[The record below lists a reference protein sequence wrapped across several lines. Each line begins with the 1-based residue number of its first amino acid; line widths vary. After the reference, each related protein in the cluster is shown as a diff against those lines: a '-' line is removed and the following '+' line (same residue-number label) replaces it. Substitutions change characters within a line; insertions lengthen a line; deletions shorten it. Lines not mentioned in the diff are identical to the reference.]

1 LTECLLERAQN
12 VAAIEV
18 DPYLVH
24 YLRQKFREGIDRGRL
39 VLIEG
44 DVLKCDLAALSETTG
59 PAVLAGNLPYYIA
72 SPILARVFAL
82 REKWRRAVFLVQAEV
97 AARLTAVPG
106 TRDFGYL
113 SVETQ
118 LYSRPEILLPVSRA
132 AFRPPPKVDSAVVR
146 LEPRD
151 AAADFGIANVPAF
164 LRFASACFRHKRK
177 TLRNNLAPVYGRD
190 RVDALEQTRQ
200 RAEQVGI
207 AGLASLYRELGDGI
221 NAA

>member
-1 LTECLLERAQN
+1 MTECLLERARN
-12 VAAIEV
+12 VIAIEV
-18 DPYLVH
+18 DPYLAH

-44 DVLKCDLAALSETTG
+44 DVLKCDLAAFSEATG

-82 REKWRRAVFLVQAEV
+82 GEKWRRAVFLIQAEV
-97 AARLTAVPG
+97 AARLAALPG
-106 TRDFGYL
+106 ARDFGYL
-113 SVETQ
+113 SIETQ
-118 LYSRPEILLPVSRA
+118 LYSRPEILFPVSRA

-190 RVDALEQTRQ
+190 RVDALEQTRL
-200 RAEQVGI
+200 RAEQVSI
-207 AGLASLYRELGDGI
+207 AGLASLFRELGDGA
-221 NAA
+221 NPA